1 MLHCSKPE
9 NMPSHKGVKAIF
21 VQCTKNFQARAG
33 GREEREIE
41 SLEEVLTAGDKD
53 FRARHIAEVGIA
65 ELIDSA
71 RDLLGPAHALERNA
85 GYQGVIL
92 RPDHRRLDLAGRHG
106 VDAHPQL

>member
-1 MLHCSKPE
+1 LGYCDWVPSSGGSFSPGAPQRHPEGQPPMLHCSKPE

-71 RDLLGPAHALERNA
+71 RDLLGPAHALERN
-85 GYQGVIL
+85 
-92 RPDHRRLDLAGRHG
+92 
-106 VDAHPQL
+106 